1 MASINKVYALSLLQK
16 HASIL
21 KYVMMVTTIAI
32 ITFVLPKQPKFKYEF
47 EKGNIWLHDDLVSPY
62 NYPLIKSPEE
72 VKADK
77 ESIKKSILPIYRF
90 NNKIKDTQLSQYQAD
105 FEAKWR
111 QANLQNIPLKENTFK
126 AGFIFLN
133 KAYNKGIIGLNKK
146 YQRSNQNYLISILD
160 NNLETEISTAT
171 LLTAPA
177 AFAQANQLLAN
188 DKTIESA
195 LLLHIIDDHI
205 TPNVFYDEIF
215 TEIRENR
222 ALENVSSTRGM
233 IQKGELIIAA
243 GSSIDADVY
252 KKLESL
258 RIAYEQQAHVNG
270 EQRLVTVGQAILVA
284 LIVTLLMVFL
294 FLFRKD
300 IFEDNRQISLI
311 LLVITGMLVFLSWAI
326 KIQIP
331 NLYFI
336 PYCIVPIII
345 RILFDTRLA
354 MNIHLLV
361 VLVASFFLPN
371 SFEFAFLQITA
382 GMVAIYSIKNLVRR
396 EQFLVS
402 ALLILLNYLVV
413 FVGIS
418 LIREGALD
426 AINWISFL
434 PFVFSVML
442 TLLAYPLIYLFEK
455 LFGITSDI
463 TLMELTNTN
472 NPLLRDL
479 AFKAPG
485 TFQHSLQVA
494 NLAEAAIYKIGG
506 NTLLVRAGAL
516 YHDIGKTENPQFF
529 IENQNTGFNP
539 HDKLSYEESAQ
550 LIIHHVS
557 KGIDMARKHNIPEV
571 IIDFIKT
578 HHGNTRVDYFYQ
590 SYLKNFPEKIVDENT
605 FRYPGP
611 IPFSKETA
619 VLMMADSVEAASRS
633 LKEPDATNINQLVD
647 RIIDYKLAQNQLDD
661 SNITLHDLETIK
673 LIFKN
678 MLMSI
683 YHVRIDYGKSI

>member
-1 MASINKVYALSLLQK
+1 
-16 HASIL
+16 
-21 KYVMMVTTIAI
+21 MVSTIAV
-32 ITFVLPKQPKFKYEF
+32 ITFILPKQPKFKYEF
-47 EKGNIWLHDDLVSPY
+47 EKGKIWLHDDLVSPY
-62 NYPLIKSPEE
+62 NYPLLKKPEE

-77 ESIKKSILPIYRF
+77 ESIKKSVLPIYRF
-90 NNKIKDTQLSQYQAD
+90 NYKIKEIQLSHYQAD

-111 QANLQNIPLKENTFK
+111 QSNLQNPILKEKTFK
-126 AGFIFLN
+126 AGLIFLN
-133 KAYNKGIIGLNKK
+133 NAYQKGIIGLNKK
-146 YQRSNQNYLISILD
+146 YQRNSQHYPISILE
-160 NNLETEISTAT
+160 NSHETEQSTAT
-171 LLTAPA
+171 LLTVTS
-177 AFAQANQLLAN
+177 AFSLASEQFTTDN
-188 DKTIESA
+188 TIESA
-195 LLLHIIDDHI
+195 LLLNLIKDHI
-205 TPNVFYDEIF
+205 TPNVFYDEHF
-215 TEIRENR
+215 TEIIENK

-233 IQKGELIIAA
+233 IQKGELIIEN
-243 GSSIDADVY
+243 GSSIDADMY

-258 RIAYEQQAHVNG
+258 RIAYEKQAHVNG
-270 EQRLVTVGQAILVA
+270 DQKLVIIGQGMLVS
-284 LIVTLLMVFL
+284 LIITLLMVFL

-300 IFEDNRQISLI
+300 IFADNRQISLI

-326 KIQIP
+326 KLKIP

-361 VLVASFFLPN
+361 VLVASFLLPN

-418 LIREGALD
+418 LIREGTLD
-426 AINWISFL
+426 AIYWVNFL

-516 YHDIGKTENPQFF
+516 YHDIGKTDNPQFF

-539 HDKLSYEESAQ
+539 HDSLSYEDSAQ
-550 LIIHHVS
+550 LIIQHVS
-557 KGIDMARKHNIPEV
+557 KGIEMARKCNIPQM

-590 SYLKNFPEKIVDENT
+590 SHLKNFPEKIVDENT

-633 LKEPDATNINQLVD
+633 LKEPDATKINQLVD

-683 YHVRIDYGKSI
+683 YHVRIDYSKSI